1 MDIKYILH
9 RYLAK
14 SYSMKHTLMA
24 DPNRVACDMDGDG
37 DKFPYGITNGANWYS
52 VPGGKID

>member
-1 MDIKYILH
+1 
-9 RYLAK
+9 
-14 SYSMKHTLMA
+14 MA

-37 DKFPYGITNGANWYS
+37 DKFPNGITNGANWYS